1 MAQHYTESLIL
12 AWNLAATEAL
22 RSDALEIEPIHLMMS
37 LSKLCDLEL
46 NEVFEHFN
54 MTDET
59 QRATY
64 EADVQT
70 LKELFEKAGVQPTPF
85 RRYLRALASAS
96 HARDETPPQ
105 PAEGEVMLVHRSH
118 DALRVFQRAEE
129 IGAAAND
136 AQCRPVHLLQALTE
150 LPNPL
155 WAKLYEAMGITDPIA
170 PLFGAEA
177 QSEGKVP
184 TVVRGGGPAA
194 QSTQFLRQIG
204 RDLTQQARDGKLS
217 PVIGRRNEIRDI
229 TRALVQ
235 QRKNNVILVG
245 EAGVGKTCIVEGLA
259 QWLVQPDVPEAF
271 RNKRII
277 EISMSR
283 LMAGASHQG
292 QLEERMEMFLTQ
304 TTGDPDIIV
313 FIDEIH
319 TMMGLGGGGSVSVAN
334 ALKPALAR
342 GDLKCIGATTVDEY
356 RNYIE
361 KDPALERRFQVVW
374 VDEPTREEAI
384 EIIRGLRPRFEEH
397 HGLEITD
404 GAIEAAV
411 SLSMRY
417 LRDFRLPD
425 KAIDLIDQACARA
438 RMTTLSMGK
447 TQSLKPV
454 SREQIAMVVAQRCR
468 VPLQRL
474 TENEAQRL
482 LRMEEVLGRRVKG
495 QDEAVKTVSEV
506 IRTARAGLG
515 DPRRPNG
522 VFLFVGASGTGKTE
536 LAKTLASFLFDDEK
550 RLIRIDMSEYK
561 ERYSISRL
569 IGAPPGY
576 VGYDEEGQLTGP
588 VRTHPYSVVL
598 FDEVEKAH
606 PEVLDLLLQV
616 FDDGHLTDAHG
627 RRVSFSE
634 TTIILTSNL
643 GSAAREEAPKA
654 RPLGFGLGAEK
665 TAAPTP
671 DEQETYRRG
680 IMQAV
685 ERALR
690 PELLNRI
697 RNVVFFYPLS
707 EEAIRQIID
716 KILWGLRQ
724 RLSHRLISLEMHP
737 EAYDLLME
745 EGFDPRY
752 GAREME
758 RAIERLIVQPLSK
771 DLLSGR
777 FEDRFSIMVR
787 VKNGQIELDDLQKV
801 RYLVD
806 ELVDEIVEHLPQQIR
821 DYNFSFDMSFMAYLV
836 LADKMHTL
844 APGSKTKLIR
854 HDTKGVFDQYI
865 FQPLLEAL
873 SRGTFGKKTWG
884 IMINSDGEEIR
895 LEEHHMHAKPLP
907 PS

>member
-12 AWNLAATEAL
+12 AWNLAANEAHQ
-22 RSDALEIEPIHLMMS
+22 SNALEIEPIHLMMS
-37 LSKLCDLEL
+37 LSKLCDLDV

-64 EADVQT
+64 EANVQE
-70 LKELFEKAGVQPTPF
+70 LKQLFEQAGLETNGF

-96 HARDETPPQ
+96 HARDEAPPPK
-105 PAEGEVMLVHRSH
+105 PAEGEVMLMHRSH
-118 DALRVFQRAEE
+118 DTLRVFQRAEE
-129 IGAAAND
+129 IGAASND
-136 AQCRPVHLLQALTE
+136 TLCRPAHVLQALTE

-155 WAKLYEAMGITDPIA
+155 WAKLFEAMGISDPLA
-170 PLFGAEA
+170 PLFGIEA
-177 QSEGKVP
+177 QPEAAPPSVP
-184 TVVRGGGPAA
+184 V

-204 RDLTQQARDGKLS
+204 RDLTQQARAGKLS

-259 QWLVQPDVPEAF
+259 QWLVQPDVPAAF
-271 RNKRII
+271 QNKRLI

-283 LMAGASHQG
+283 LMAGATHQG
-292 QLEERMEMFLTQ
+292 QLEERMELFLAQ
-304 TTGDPDIIV
+304 TIGDPDVIV

-319 TMMGLGGGGSVSVAN
+319 TMMGLGGSGSVSVVN

-384 EIIRGLRPRFEEH
+384 EIIQGLRPRFEEH

-438 RMTTLSMGK
+438 RMATLSVGGAA
-447 TQSLKPV
+447 QAVRPV
-454 SREQIAMVVAQRCR
+454 DREQIATVVAQRCR

-474 TENEAQRL
+474 TENQAERL
-482 LRMEEVLGRRVKG
+482 LRMEEVLGERVMG
-495 QDEAVKTVSEV
+495 QEEAVKTVAEV
-506 IRTARAGLG
+506 VRTARAGLG

-522 VFLFVGASGTGKTE
+522 VFLFVGATGTGKTE
-536 LAKTLASFLFDDEK
+536 LAKALASFLFDDEK

-561 ERYSISRL
+561 ERYSVSRL

-588 VRTHPYSVVL
+588 VRTYPYSVVL

-627 RRVSFSE
+627 RRVSFTESV
-634 TTIILTSNL
+634 IILTSNL
-643 GSAAREEAPKA
+643 GSTASATPPKA
-654 RPLGFGLGAEK
+654 RPIGFGMGAEK
-665 TAAPTP
+665 TIVPAP
-671 DEQETYRRG
+671 DETDAYRRG
-680 IMQAV
+680 IMAAV

-697 RNVVFFYPLS
+697 RNVVFFYPLG
-707 EEAIRQIID
+707 EEAVRKIID
-716 KILWGLRQ
+716 KILRNLSRRLRDRDIAFQ
-724 RLSHRLISLEMHP
+724 VTES
-737 EAYDLLME
+737 AYDLLMK
-745 EGFDPRY
+745 EGFNPKY

-758 RAIERLIVQPLSK
+758 RTVERLFVQPLSK

-777 FEDRFSIMVR
+777 FESGSTIVVYADR
-787 VKNGQIELDDLQKV
+787 GELKLGKQG
-801 RYLVD
+801 
-806 ELVDEIVEHLPQQIR
+806 E
-821 DYNFSFDMSFMAYLV
+821 AYQE
-836 LADKMHTL
+836 
-844 APGSKTKLIR
+844 R
-854 HDTKGVFDQYI
+854 
-865 FQPLLEAL
+865 PLEDAL
-873 SRGTFGKKTWG
+873 
-884 IMINSDGEEIR
+884 
-895 LEEHHMHAKPLP
+895 
-907 PS
+907 